1 MFVHFISRQG
11 RNLLVNIKDI
21 SFVLQKGVFC
31 EIHIRGIEGHVV
43 VEDDFSEVYRKIK
56 EIPPRV
62 NNTDEGVSGGV
73 DVRQDAVIDILLIIV
88 FSLSLLICGKV
99 SADTGWQS
107 GGGFQGAVEFG
118 STITLYDDRLST
130 TVGIPVVVIITVI
143 TGIFAERVRK
153 LSPSAVSYDL
163 L

>member
-1 MFVHFISRQG
+1 M
-11 RNLLVNIKDI
+11 K
-21 SFVLQKGVFC
+21 
-31 EIHIRGIEGHVV
+31 
-43 VEDDFSEVYRKIK
+43 
-56 EIPPRV
+56 
-62 NNTDEGVSGGV
+62 VSQGGV

-130 TVGIPVVVIITVI
+130 TVGIP
-143 TGIFAERVRK
+143 GW
-153 LSPSAVSYDL
+153 L